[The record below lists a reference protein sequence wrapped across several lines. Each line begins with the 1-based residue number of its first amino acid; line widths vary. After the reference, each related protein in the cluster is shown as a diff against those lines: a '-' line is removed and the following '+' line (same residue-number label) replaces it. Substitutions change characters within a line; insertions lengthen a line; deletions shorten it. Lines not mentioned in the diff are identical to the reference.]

1 MTNKTTF
8 LIPLSALSRELSRS
22 QSFDQPFTV
31 LASAFRFLFF
41 APNFDRERWK
51 MCQPFQVFLCFLGG
65 VERKKEIFCL
75 HFTALFTTKSK
86 TMAFLHMSA
95 FKPSSAACRC
105 RCGSCSSCCCCCCCS
120 YT

>member
-41 APNFDRERWK
+41 RPQLRPGEVENVPTF
-51 MCQPFQVFLCFLGG
+51 PSFSLLLGG
-65 VERKKEIFCL
+65 CGKEKGNFLPSLHRFVYDQIQNNGIFAHERI
-75 HFTALFTTKSK
+75 
-86 TMAFLHMSA
+86 
-95 FKPSSAACRC
+95 
-105 RCGSCSSCCCCCCCS
+105 
-120 YT
+120 